1 MKNYVICAV
10 VYSDTI
16 DGLKNQA
23 VRAKNAGVHIIEY
36 RVDGIQD
43 LDIEEFGRM
52 IKLVN
57 LPSIVSSRSE
67 WNNEAITAPKLGRE
81 ELIRRLLTVEPDFI
95 NLEYPID
102 IPILSQINGKTKIVL
117 SMLDFDGMSKID
129 FRSVKEYA
137 QNDERILVKI
147 SATPNSV
154 NNLRQLWKWGYEL
167 KKDKIDH
174 VVLGMGELG
183 KLSRIKSLELGNA
196 WMYGRVDSKNGEPYL
211 PGMLDISLLQKAFDD
226 ESWHLA
232 SIGKLNNYFTHEL
245 YNRILSSSEVDGVFL
260 DVPITMQPE
269 LDQLLLW
276 ISDGLLD
283 GLLVNEPWR
292 KDVVPILNYLD
303 ASVIHVG
310 EANTIALTKEGLTGY
325 NTQVEGVRRVL
336 SAYSMKRLKRI
347 YIEGTDL
354 YARSVIAAVR
364 EFAELIVVRGIREE
378 PLVELKTNFPEIE
391 LAQNSF
397 TDHFDLIVSSN
408 LPQQGFEKIDPVPP
422 KFMKNA
428 KLVFDILNLSNEPS
442 PTIETAQRLNI
453 PFITGKE
460 FAINT
465 ALASFEIWTK
475 QAISPSVISVE
486 DLL

>member
-1 MKNYVICAV
+1 M
-10 VYSDTI
+10 
-16 DGLKNQA
+16 
-23 VRAKNAGVHIIEY
+23 
-36 RVDGIQD
+36 
-43 LDIEEFGRM
+43 
-52 IKLVN
+52 
-57 LPSIVSSRSE
+57 
-67 WNNEAITAPKLGRE
+67 
-81 ELIRRLLTVEPDFI
+81 
-95 NLEYPID
+95 
-102 IPILSQINGKTKIVL
+102 
-117 SMLDFDGMSKID
+117 
-129 FRSVKEYA
+129 
-137 QNDERILVKI
+137 
-147 SATPNSV
+147 
-154 NNLRQLWKWGYEL
+154 
-167 KKDKIDH
+167 
-174 VVLGMGELG
+174 
-183 KLSRIKSLELGNA
+183 
-196 WMYGRVDSKNGEPYL
+196 
-211 PGMLDISLLQKAFDD
+211 
-226 ESWHLA
+226 
-232 SIGKLNNYFTHEL
+232 
-245 YNRILSSSEVDGVFL
+245 
-260 DVPITMQPE
+260 PITMQPE
-269 LDQLLLW
+269 LYQLLLW

-475 QAISPSVISVE
+475 QAISPSVISIE